1 MDKSYQIEVCANSV
15 ESALNAQNAGAD
27 RVELCAGM
35 PEGGTTPSIGQI
47 MMARELLTRTKLHVI
62 IRPRGGD
69 FLYTD
74 LEVQTMI
81 KDIQAAKELQ
91 VDGIVIGC
99 LTANGDVDVKQ
110 MEHLMREADGLSVTF
125 HRAFDMCR
133 NPHQT
138 LQEIIALGCDRILT
152 SGQQPTAVQGIP
164 MLKQLQME
172 ADEHIIIMPG
182 CGINPTNI
190 QQIANETGTKEFHLS
205 GRTNVNSRMRF
216 RNPNVSMGG
225 TVHIDEY
232 VQQVTDQSIIRDA
245 IRNLRTI

>member
-99 LTANGDVDVKQ
+99 LTANGDVDIKQ

-182 CGINPTNI
+182 CGI
-190 QQIANETGTKEFHLS
+190 
-205 GRTNVNSRMRF
+205 
-216 RNPNVSMGG
+216 
-225 TVHIDEY
+225 
-232 VQQVTDQSIIRDA
+232 
-245 IRNLRTI
+245 

>member
-99 LTANGDVDVKQ
+99 LTANGDVDIKQ

-182 CGINPTNI
+182 CGINPSNI

-232 VQQVTDQSIIRDA
+232 VQQVTDEDIIREA
-245 IRNLRTI
+245 IHSLKY

>member
-182 CGINPTNI
+182 CGINPSNI

-225 TVHIDEY
+225 TVHINEY
-232 VQQVTDQSIIRDA
+232 VQQVTDEDIIREA
-245 IRNLRTI
+245 IHSLKY

>member
-182 CGINPTNI
+182 CGINPSNI

-232 VQQVTDQSIIRDA
+232 VQQVTDEDINRKA
-245 IRNLRTI
+245 IHSLKY

>member
-232 VQQVTDQSIIRDA
+232 VQQVTDEDIIRKA
-245 IRNLRTI
+245 IHSLKY

>member
-47 MMARELLTRTKLHVI
+47 MIARELLTRTKLHVI

-182 CGINPTNI
+182 CGINPSNI

-232 VQQVTDQSIIRDA
+232 VQQVTDEDIIRKA
-245 IRNLRTI
+245 IHSLKY

>member
-1 MDKSYQIEVCANSV
+1 MDKSYRIEVCANSV

-99 LTANGDVDVKQ
+99 LTANGDVDIKQ

-182 CGINPTNI
+182 CGINPSNI

-205 GRTNVNSRMRF
+205 
-216 RNPNVSMGG
+216 
-225 TVHIDEY
+225 
-232 VQQVTDQSIIRDA
+232 
-245 IRNLRTI
+245 

>member
-182 CGINPTNI
+182 CGINPSNI

-232 VQQVTDQSIIRDA
+232 VQQVTDEDIIREA
-245 IRNLRTI
+245 IHSLKY

>member
-1 MDKSYQIEVCANSV
+1 
-15 ESALNAQNAGAD
+15 
-27 RVELCAGM
+27 
-35 PEGGTTPSIGQI
+35 
-47 MMARELLTRTKLHVI
+47 
-62 IRPRGGD
+62 
-69 FLYTD
+69 
-74 LEVQTMI
+74 MI

-99 LTANGDVDVKQ
+99 LTANGDVDIKQ

-232 VQQVTDQSIIRDA
+232 VQQVTDEDIIRKA
-245 IRNLRTI
+245 IHSLKY

>member
-1 MDKSYQIEVCANSV
+1 MNKSYRIEVCANSV

-99 LTANGDVDVKQ
+99 LTANGDVDIKQ

-182 CGINPTNI
+182 CGINPSNI

-232 VQQVTDQSIIRDA
+232 VQQVTDEDIIREA
-245 IRNLRTI
+245 IHSLKY

>member
-110 MEHLMREADGLSVTF
+110 M
-125 HRAFDMCR
+125 
-133 NPHQT
+133 
-138 LQEIIALGCDRILT
+138 
-152 SGQQPTAVQGIP
+152 
-164 MLKQLQME
+164 
-172 ADEHIIIMPG
+172 
-182 CGINPTNI
+182 
-190 QQIANETGTKEFHLS
+190 
-205 GRTNVNSRMRF
+205 
-216 RNPNVSMGG
+216 
-225 TVHIDEY
+225 
-232 VQQVTDQSIIRDA
+232 
-245 IRNLRTI
+245 

>member
-99 LTANGDVDVKQ
+99 LTANGDVDIKQ

-232 VQQVTDQSIIRDA
+232 VQQVTDEDIIRKA
-245 IRNLRTI
+245 IQSLKY

>member
-99 LTANGDVDVKQ
+99 LTANGDVDIKQ

-125 HRAFDMCR
+125 HRAFDMCP

-172 ADEHIIIMPG
+172 ADENIIIMPG
-182 CGINPTNI
+182 CGINPSNI

-232 VQQVTDQSIIRDA
+232 VQQVADEDIIREA
-245 IRNLRTI
+245 IHSLKY

>member
-99 LTANGDVDVKQ
+99 LTANGDVDIKQ

-182 CGINPTNI
+182 CGINPSNI

-232 VQQVTDQSIIRDA
+232 VQQVTDEDIIRKA
-245 IRNLRTI
+245 IHSLKY

>member
-99 LTANGDVDVKQ
+99 LTANGDVDIKQ

-232 VQQVTDQSIIRDA
+232 VQQVTDEDIIRKA
-245 IRNLRTI
+245 IHSLKY

>member
-99 LTANGDVDVKQ
+99 LTANGDVDIKQ

-172 ADEHIIIMPG
+172 ADENIIIMPG
-182 CGINPTNI
+182 CGINPSNI

-232 VQQVTDQSIIRDA
+232 VQQVTDEDIIRKA
-245 IRNLRTI
+245 IHSLKY

>member
-74 LEVQTMI
+74 LEIQTMI

-182 CGINPTNI
+182 CGINPSNI

-216 RNPNVSMGG
+216 RNPNVSMCG

-232 VQQVTDQSIIRDA
+232 VQQVTDEDIIRKA
-245 IRNLRTI
+245 IHSLKY

>member
-74 LEVQTMI
+74 LEIQTMI
-81 KDIQAAKELQ
+81 KDIQAAKEFQ

-232 VQQVTDQSIIRDA
+232 VQQVTDEDIIRKA
-245 IRNLRTI
+245 IHSLKY

>member
-99 LTANGDVDVKQ
+99 LTANGDVDIKQ

-152 SGQQPTAVQGIP
+152 SGQQPTAVQAIP

-182 CGINPTNI
+182 CGINPSNI

-232 VQQVTDQSIIRDA
+232 VQQVTDEDIIRKA
-245 IRNLRTI
+245 IHSLKY

>member
-74 LEVQTMI
+74 LEIQTMI

-99 LTANGDVDVKQ
+99 LTANGDVDIKQ

-232 VQQVTDQSIIRDA
+232 VQQVTDEDIIRKA
-245 IRNLRTI
+245 IHSLKY

>member
-1 MDKSYQIEVCANSV
+1 MNKSYRIEVCANSV

-182 CGINPTNI
+182 CGINPSNI

-232 VQQVTDQSIIRDA
+232 VQQVTDEDIIREA
-245 IRNLRTI
+245 IHSLKY

>member
-99 LTANGDVDVKQ
+99 LTANGDVDIKQ

-182 CGINPTNI
+182 CGINPSNI

>member
-182 CGINPTNI
+182 CGINPSNI

-232 VQQVTDQSIIRDA
+232 VQQVTDEDIIRKA
-245 IRNLRTI
+245 IHSLKY